1 MSKSVIK
8 ENMPYYLESW
18 CNLNYFFFL
27 LVIFSIIFGA
37 FEGNLPEV
45 SRAALEESSHAVI
58 LSLELLGMLCFW
70 GGLMEA
76 AKRSGLTEK
85 ICFALLPV
93 LGTIFPRLRKEKA
106 ALGAISMNITAN
118 MLGLGNAA
126 TPLGIAAM
134 KELKSISAHGCTAS
148 KEMVCFVVMN
158 TASLQI
164 LPTTVAILRMEAG
177 ANRPLDILPAVWIVS
192 LCSLFIGICVAKFS
206 YRGGAQK

>member
-1 MSKSVIK
+1 
-8 ENMPYYLESW
+8 MPYYLESW

-45 SRAALEESSHAVI
+45 SRAALEESSHAVR

-134 KELKSISAHGCTAS
+134 KELKSWLHSLKRDGLFCCNEYGLASDSSHNRCHTSHGSRCKQA
-148 KEMVCFVVMN
+148 
-158 TASLQI
+158 
-164 LPTTVAILRMEAG
+164 P
-177 ANRPLDILPAVWIVS
+177 
-192 LCSLFIGICVAKFS
+192 
-206 YRGGAQK
+206 